1 MLDLETV
8 KNAKHAHQ
16 ATVSD
21 AGHNGLSVVD
31 QVYVA
36 VSAGVAGALGYFFVR
51 IVALGLVVA
60 PRFPL
65 SHVGLR
71 KRKRCKQMAR
81 RKTRR
86 LNQSFFCSSDIANAA
101 PIGLPV

>member
-51 IVALGLVVA
+51 IVALGLVV
-60 PRFPL
+60 RIME
-65 SHVGLR
+65 GYGT
-71 KRKRCKQMAR
+71 QMRA
-81 RKTRR
+81 T
-86 LNQSFFCSSDIANAA
+86 Q
-101 PIGLPV
+101 LPGFL